1 MYKRQPHGLIGWS
14 PPGYKKKGARVME
27 RLKMDAPPCWSSAL
41 CSHVFPTKPCGHMVS
56 ETKVT
61 ETGMGNRVREAALR
75 IMDARRSRMG
85 AASSSA
91 RGGEELGRRLGAWRQ
106 KLGLG

>member
-1 MYKRQPHGLIGWS
+1 LIGWS
-14 PPGYKKKGARVME
+14 PPGYRKKGARVME

-75 IMDARRSRMG
+75 IMEARRSRMVPLPRAPEAAGWAHAEG
-85 AASSSA
+85 A
-91 RGGEELGRRLGAWRQ
+91 
-106 KLGLG
+106 